1 MQRFYCHYPRDSL
14 KPGEQKTFIFS
25 FRSTKPG
32 MFNEEWELLTEP
44 QLLETA
50 PLLNLSGMAT
60 KNDDFV
66 ERRDELNEAFQAE
79 LANLG
84 SGDAM
89 EDIVD
94 VVRSPPNL

>member
-1 MQRFYCHYPRDSL
+1 M

-60 KNDDFV
+60 KNDDFI
-66 ERRDELNEAFQAE
+66 ERRDELNDCYDRE

-84 SGDAM
+84 SG

-94 VVRSPPNL
+94 VVKSPPNV

>member
-1 MQRFYCHYPRDSL
+1 
-14 KPGEQKTFIFS
+14 
-25 FRSTKPG
+25 

-60 KNDDFV
+60 KSDDFV
-66 ERRDELNEAFQAE
+66 ERRDELNDAFGSE
-79 LANLG
+79 LQNLG
-84 SGDAM
+84 SGDNM